1 MGSEMRIVLM
11 LMAGMVMA
19 LGWYTHH
26 QSLAI
31 ANANNIIGRLSA
43 EIGNRDNTLTQL
55 LDQVQQQAK
64 NERILRQSLSDAGH
78 LLQSREQKIQRLL
91 NENKT
96 LRNWS
101 VTALPADVI
110 RLHQR
115 PAFANPH
122 DYLRWLP
129 ASEQLPVTGQQPG
142 GER

>member
-1 MGSEMRIVLM
+1 MRIVLM

-31 ANANNIIGRLSA
+31 ANASNIIGALSA
-43 EIGNRDNTLTQL
+43 EIENRDNTLIQL
-55 LDQVQQQAK
+55 QEQAQRQAK
-64 NERILRQSLSDAGH
+64 SERILRQSLSDANH
-78 LLQSREQKIQRLL
+78 LSQSREQKIQRLL
-91 NENKT
+91 NENKA

-115 PAFANPH
+115 PAFANPN
-122 DYLRWLP
+122 DYLRWLS
-129 ASEQLPVTGQQPG
+129 ASEQLPTARQSPNG
-142 GER
+142 

>member
-1 MGSEMRIVLM
+1 MPIVLM

-31 ANANNIIGRLSA
+31 ANASNIIGALSA
-43 EIGNRDNTLTQL
+43 EIENRDNTLIQL
-55 LDQVQQQAK
+55 QEQAQRQAK
-64 NERILRQSLSDAGH
+64 SERILRQPLSDANH
-78 LLQSREQKIQRLL
+78 LSQSREQKIQRLL
-91 NENKT
+91 NENKA

-115 PAFANPH
+115 PAFANPN
-122 DYLRWLP
+122 DYLRWLS
-129 ASEQLPVTGQQPG
+129 ASEQLPTARQSRNG
-142 GER
+142 